1 MRIPSYKRLI
11 IVIYI
16 LLTLVFLTLVKVIFS
31 NIVYYSK
38 LFHQLGLS
46 NNVFDFIDSTKT
58 LYSSFINLI
67 SMLVGI
73 YFIFIKKSDNIYF
86 ILGFSV
92 LIFKSIIHF
101 MVTYKLYKGFNL
113 TPENEQKLIKFRDI
127 ESPITN
133 YVLMFLTLY
142 ILKVVFL

>member
-1 MRIPSYKRLI
+1 MNSELNDND
-11 IVIYI
+11 IYI
-16 LLTLVFLTLVKVIFS
+16 LLTLVFLILVKVIFS
-31 NIVYYSK
+31 SIVYYSK

-101 MVTYKLYKGFNL
+101 IVTYKLYKSLNF
-113 TPENEQKLIKFRDI
+113 TPENEEKLIKFRDI

>member
-1 MRIPSYKRLI
+1 MNSELNDND
-11 IVIYI
+11 IYI
-16 LLTLVFLTLVKVIFS
+16 LLTLVFLILVKVIFS
-31 NIVYYSK
+31 SIVYYSK

-142 ILKVVFL
+142 ILKVVLF

>member
-1 MRIPSYKRLI
+1 
-11 IVIYI
+11 
-16 LLTLVFLTLVKVIFS
+16 
-31 NIVYYSK
+31 
-38 LFHQLGLS
+38 
-46 NNVFDFIDSTKT
+46 
-58 LYSSFINLI
+58 
-67 SMLVGI
+67 MLVGI

-101 MVTYKLYKGFNL
+101 MVTDKLYKGFNL

>member
-1 MRIPSYKRLI
+1 MNSELNDND
-11 IVIYI
+11 IYI

-58 LYSSFINLI
+58 LYSSFINLV

>member
-1 MRIPSYKRLI
+1 MNSELNDND
-11 IVIYI
+11 IYI
-16 LLTLVFLTLVKVIFS
+16 LLTLVFLILVKVIFS
-31 NIVYYSK
+31 SIVYYSK

-101 MVTYKLYKGFNL
+101 MVTYKLYKGLNL

-142 ILKVVFL
+142 ILKVVLL

>member
-1 MRIPSYKRLI
+1 MNSELNDND
-11 IVIYI
+11 IYI
-16 LLTLVFLTLVKVIFS
+16 LLTLVFLILVKVIFS
-31 NIVYYSK
+31 SIVYYSK

-58 LYSSFINLI
+58 LYSSFINLV

-101 MVTYKLYKGFNL
+101 MVTNKLYKSLNL

>member
-1 MRIPSYKRLI
+1 MNSELNDND
-11 IVIYI
+11 IYI
-16 LLTLVFLTLVKVIFS
+16 LLTLVFLILVKVIFS

>member
-1 MRIPSYKRLI
+1 MNSELNDND
-11 IVIYI
+11 IYI
-16 LLTLVFLTLVKVIFS
+16 LLTLVFLILVKVIFS
-31 NIVYYSK
+31 SIVYYSK

-58 LYSSFINLI
+58 LYSSFINLV

>member
-1 MRIPSYKRLI
+1 MNSELNDND
-11 IVIYI
+11 IYI
-16 LLTLVFLTLVKVIFS
+16 LLTLVFLILVKVIFS
-31 NIVYYSK
+31 SIVYYSK

>member
-1 MRIPSYKRLI
+1 MNSELNDND
-11 IVIYI
+11 IYI
-16 LLTLVFLTLVKVIFS
+16 LLTLVFLILVKVIFS
-31 NIVYYSK
+31 SIVYYSK

-142 ILKVVFL
+142 ILKVVLL

>member
-1 MRIPSYKRLI
+1 MNSELNDND
-11 IVIYI
+11 IYI
-16 LLTLVFLTLVKVIFS
+16 LLTLVFLILVKVIFS

-58 LYSSFINLI
+58 LYSSFINLV

-101 MVTYKLYKGFNL
+101 MVTYKLYK
-113 TPENEQKLIKFRDI
+113 D
-127 ESPITN
+127 
-133 YVLMFLTLY
+133 LY
-142 ILKVVFL
+142 KI

>member
-1 MRIPSYKRLI
+1 MNSELNDND
-11 IVIYI
+11 IYI
-16 LLTLVFLTLVKVIFS
+16 LLTLVFLILVKVIFS

-58 LYSSFINLI
+58 LYSSFINLV

-142 ILKVVFL
+142 ILKVVLL